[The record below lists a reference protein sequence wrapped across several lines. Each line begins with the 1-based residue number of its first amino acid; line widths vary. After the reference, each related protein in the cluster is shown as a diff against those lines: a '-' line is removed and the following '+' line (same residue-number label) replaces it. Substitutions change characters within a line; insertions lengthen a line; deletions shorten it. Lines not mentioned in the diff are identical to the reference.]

1 MTSPG
6 NTLNK
11 VSDQNLVALF
21 AQMVSESE
29 GGGLT
34 DEEDGRPLLDSLRDW
49 EDEDDD
55 ERDDGAED
63 DFYED
68 LDPPYFT
75 PGRKISSFDEFKMIR
90 GFGFGESGIDESG
103 LFLIKTVRTVSILIL

>member
-1 MTSPG
+1 
-6 NTLNK
+6 
-11 VSDQNLVALF
+11 
-21 AQMVSESE
+21 MVSESE

-75 PGRKISSFDEFKMIR
+75 QEEKYHLLMNLR
-90 GFGFGESGIDESG
+90 
-103 LFLIKTVRTVSILIL
+103 

>member
-1 MTSPG
+1 M
-6 NTLNK
+6 
-11 VSDQNLVALF
+11 
-21 AQMVSESE
+21 
-29 GGGLT
+29 T

-68 LDPPYFT
+68 LDSPYFT
-75 PGRKISSFDEFKMIR
+75 PGRKISSFDNLR
-90 GFGFGESGIDESG
+90 
-103 LFLIKTVRTVSILIL
+103 